1 MLCTGGT
8 LGEEGGVSR
17 RNNMLDQ
24 LVVLKKEWFLICS
37 GVGLLT
43 GFADNNRVMRSLAS
57 ASKFSLGKLNSFARI
72 FKQMP

>member
-1 MLCTGGT
+1 MLSTGGT

-17 RNNMLDQ
+17 CNNILDQ

-37 GVGLLT
+37 GVGLLA
-43 GFADNNRVMRSLAS
+43 GFADNSRVMRSLAS
-57 ASKFSLGKLNSFARI
+57 ASKLLGKLNSFARI